1 MTHDGLPRTLVDS
14 LWKREAAGGAASCAV
29 PFPGRYPLSIK
40 RASAADG
47 VALHAARV
55 GGGFEHPAFGG
66 RFAGAA
72 REALGCTPPSPNV
85 KYFYRE
91 SPHRP
96 RSRMSEAASRKKIA
110 APWSRPAAT
119 SAVIGAIWSH
129 PEGPRAAVAEFNE
142 VFVAISSSLARA
154 RAGGCLPECTN
165 RSYKSNAGRLGSIA
179 L

>member
-1 MTHDGLPRTLVDS
+1 M
-14 LWKREAAGGAASCAV
+14 
-29 PFPGRYPLSIK
+29 
-40 RASAADG
+40 SAADG

-110 APWSRPAAT
+110 APWSRPAST

-154 RAGGCLPECTN
+154 RAGAWAATGEREPDQWTRAAMERN
-165 RSYKSNAGRLGSIA
+165 RVEWVWFPCNPRTDHRCNCICRSVE
-179 L
+179 